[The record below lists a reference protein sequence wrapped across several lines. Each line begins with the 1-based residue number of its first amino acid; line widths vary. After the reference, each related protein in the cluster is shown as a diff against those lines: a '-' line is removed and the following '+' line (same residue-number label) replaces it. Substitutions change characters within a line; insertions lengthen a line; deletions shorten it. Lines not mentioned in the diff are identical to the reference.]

1 MIDDGKTNSMLENT
15 EFKDMIFYG
24 AQITPMEFWS
34 NDKHLKFYEDMFND
48 YGTETNLIG
57 SAFIPFTSGMSFLK
71 MHSY

>member
-1 MIDDGKTNSMLENT
+1 
-15 EFKDMIFYG
+15 MIFYG

-34 NDKHLKFYEDMFND
+34 NDKHLKLYEDMFND